1 MIAARSRALPLG
13 ASLVSLVSLVSGA
26 SLLLTACSGNR
37 AQGPG
42 QPGAPSGAD
51 AVSAAMVADPRPARL
66 TVPDRAAQLQIQG
79 QINSWLE
86 GPPVVLE
93 DQAFAAYHRVTLVP
107 ASGRALDR
115 PNGVDG
121 RRVGAPEQFDLLL
134 AGGAMPAAT
143 GPDRCNGAPDC
154 RPLRARAGRGLMK
167 RQRAN

>member
-1 MIAARSRALPLG
+1 
-13 ASLVSLVSLVSGA
+13 
-26 SLLLTACSGNR
+26 
-37 AQGPG
+37 
-42 QPGAPSGAD
+42 
-51 AVSAAMVADPRPARL
+51 MVADPRPARL

-134 AGGAMPAAT
+134 AGGQCLLRRVRTGATVPLTAVHCEPEPAA
-143 GPDRCNGAPDC
+143 D
-154 RPLRARAGRGLMK
+154 
-167 RQRAN
+167 